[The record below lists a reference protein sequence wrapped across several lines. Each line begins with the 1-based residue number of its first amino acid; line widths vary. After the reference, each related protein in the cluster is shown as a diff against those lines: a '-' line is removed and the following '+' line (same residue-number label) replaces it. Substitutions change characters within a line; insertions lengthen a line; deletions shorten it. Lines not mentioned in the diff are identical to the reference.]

1 MNHNQLNSSLN
12 NILVVDDI
20 ADNLRVL
27 SASLTEKGYQ
37 VR

>member
-1 MNHNQLNSSLN
+1 MNHNQLNSSIN

-27 SASLTEKGYQ
+27 
-37 VR
+37 